1 MKKLF
6 ENWNEFINEVDRVT
20 IWSVKAR
27 ITIRKPEGAAAVIDD
42 TLALIRAIPSIT
54 VVNSDTDQ
62 ARSDRHRAVLDV
74 EFKLTPRSSSL
85 FSDLKKIRRE
95 ILGVSKLVVAVSDT
109 PAIYATRRRIQ

>member
-6 ENWNEFINEVDRVT
+6 ETWDKFVNEVDRVT
-20 IWSVKAR
+20 IWSVRAR
-27 ITIRKPEGAAAVIDD
+27 VTVRKPEGAAAVIDD

-62 ARSDRHRAVLDV
+62 SASDRHRAVLEV
-74 EFKLTPRSSSL
+74 EFKFTPRTDSL

-95 ILGVSKLVVAVSDT
+95 ILGISSVVVAVSE
-109 PAIYATRRRIQ
+109 AAQMYGTRQRVQ